1 MDGCIGDRKVDPG
14 RVRRKDGELEEGQM
28 DIQYGGGGVTL
39 RYVGSGLLLNEKKSQ
54 SISEQAGR
62 HGSSLISLDYQLSL
76 L

>member
-39 RYVGSGLLLNEKKSQ
+39 RYVGSGLLLNEKKKSVYFRAGWQTWEQ
-54 SISEQAGR
+54 SNIIG
-62 HGSSLISLDYQLSL
+62 LSA
-76 L
+76 